1 MVSIRSGLMAGF
13 IATFVTSAIVQMK
26 NATGTLPEVHI
37 VKAWSALL
45 GDPTHV
51 AVGWIAH
58 IVVGVVVGG
67 IAFALLSPR
76 LPTRL
81 FAVKGVVFGILMW
94 LSRKAYS
101 RGRIWGVFLVM
112 LGAERF
118 FVEFIRAKDDRLF
131 GDFTLAQVISVI
143 VVLFGAGVLL
153 YRKRLSKA

>member
-81 FAVKGVVFGILMW
+81 FVVKGVVFGILMW
-94 LSRKAYS
+94 L
-101 RGRIWGVFLVM
+101 VM
-112 LGAERF
+112 ILAVMPLAGEGAF
-118 FVEFIRAKDDRLF
+118 ATYQIPVAPAPP
-131 GDFTLAQVISVI
+131 LALYLIYG
-143 VVLFGAGVLL
+143 VVL
-153 YRKRLSKA
+153 S